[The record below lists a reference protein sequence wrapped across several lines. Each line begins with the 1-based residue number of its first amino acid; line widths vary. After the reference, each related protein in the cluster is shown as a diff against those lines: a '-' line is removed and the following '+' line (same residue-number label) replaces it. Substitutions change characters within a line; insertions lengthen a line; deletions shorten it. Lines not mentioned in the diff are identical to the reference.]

1 LSRNRRETGRF
12 YSAPIDGRHPA
23 GRKDK
28 QQENVM
34 DKKIRELKLDEVK
47 AVAGGATALSTTYVK
62 PVSTTT
68 VSASS
73 LLIKPISISTFN
85 V

>member
-1 LSRNRRETGRF
+1 
-12 YSAPIDGRHPA
+12 
-23 GRKDK
+23 
-28 QQENVM
+28 M

-47 AVAGGATALSTTYVK
+47 AVAGGASTLSTSYIK
-62 PVSTTT
+62 PATTTT

-73 LLIKPISISTFN
+73 LLIKSTSTSTFS

>member
-1 LSRNRRETGRF
+1 
-12 YSAPIDGRHPA
+12 
-23 GRKDK
+23 
-28 QQENVM
+28 M

-47 AVAGGATALSTTYVK
+47 AVAGGATAQATAYVR
-62 PVSTTT
+62 PTMTAT

-73 LLIKPISISTFN
+73 LQIKPIAISASTFS

>member
-1 LSRNRRETGRF
+1 
-12 YSAPIDGRHPA
+12 
-23 GRKDK
+23 
-28 QQENVM
+28 M

-47 AVAGGATALSTTYVK
+47 AVAGGASALSTSYIK
-62 PVSTTT
+62 PATTT

-73 LLIKPISISTFN
+73 LLIKPVSTSTFS